1 MCCGNQL
8 LARLI
13 AIRVWVQVPM
23 LCGFC
28 DLYGFLFRHALCMLL
43 WNAYWGLS
51 GSFPLAVT
59 CILLSVLLPAA
70 LVIDNLNTSIPD
82 SLLTSIVFSFQKC
95 LAAIPFTWGKKA
107 SWLTQTEQKLS
118 FLLCITYYERNGGAW
133 GLKPGEIWV
142 SLVRSCCWK
151 DTVVFLSLPS
161 LQFLL
166 SWSFVVS
173 SSDTG
178 WLR

>member
-1 MCCGNQL
+1 MCRGSQL

-23 LCGFC
+23 LCGFY

-70 LVIDNLNTSIPD
+70 FVTDNLNTSIPD

-118 FLLCITYYERNGGAW
+118 FLLCITFVWEKLGGKKAW
-133 GLKPGEIWV
+133 RDLGFTGLVLLLGRLQHLSFSSQSWV
-142 SLVRSCCWK
+142 SAELVFC
-151 DTVVFLSLPS
+151 
-161 LQFLL
+161 
-166 SWSFVVS
+166 SFF
-173 SSDTG
+173 
-178 WLR
+178 